1 MQNPLGWVV
10 SSKQIVQEMNL
21 RVNKRRLDEE
31 VTNMVSLRLCNP
43 FGGSRPVNIADFPRV
58 SRKAPGLAKLSFPLA
73 RASEQPACQSVT
85 AETRKSRALPRRAR
99 ISFLLQISISARQ
112 VPVTAR
118 EGGNQPPWAGRP
130 RGAVATRPGSGPL
143 PRPSKLGPGSPR
155 RKEPWGRAPSLPPPA
170 NANTPTCLLRRRH
183 FQKLPGSR
191 SHGHGRLV

>member
-85 AETRKSRALPRRAR
+85 AETRKSRALPWRAC
-99 ISFLLQISISARQ
+99 ISFLLSLSLRGRCLSPLGRAEISPPGRAGRGGPWPRVRDPGPSRVLPSLAR
-112 VPVTAR
+112 ARR
-118 EGGNQPPWAGRP
+118 EGRNPGAAP
-130 RGAVATRPGSGPL
+130 RLFHPLRTRILQLVFFAAAIFRSFQAAAATATAV
-143 PRPSKLGPGSPR
+143 
-155 RKEPWGRAPSLPPPA
+155 
-170 NANTPTCLLRRRH
+170 
-183 FQKLPGSR
+183 
-191 SHGHGRLV
+191 